1 MTFNSEYKP
10 FFEPPGWII
19 GPIWAVLYTTLAIS
33 IFLAITNRDK
43 IDNKTLVF
51 GFFFIQMA
59 LNLMW
64 PDVFNSARYLLSLV
78 MIILM
83 TLFSILYAVFIYE
96 SVPVASKLVWP
107 YIAWIAFASMINV
120 AYYLEFR

>member
-1 MTFNSEYKP
+1 MTFNSEYEP
-10 FFEPPGWII
+10 FFQPPSWII
-19 GPIWAVLYTTLAIS
+19 GPIWAVLYTTLAVS
-33 IFLAITNRDK
+33 IFLALTNRDK
-43 IDNKTLVF
+43 IDNKMLVF
-51 GFFFIQMA
+51 GFFLIQIA

-64 PDVFNSARYLLSLV
+64 PDVFNSARYLLSLI
-78 MIILM
+78 MIVLM

-107 YIAWIAFASMINV
+107 YIAWIAFASIINV

>member
-10 FFEPPGWII
+10 FFQPPGWVI

-43 IDNKTLVF
+43 IDNKMLVF

-83 TLFSILYAVFIYE
+83 TLFSILYAVFIYD

>member
-120 AYYLEFR
+120 AYYLEFK

>member
-10 FFEPPGWII
+10 FFQPPGWII

-43 IDNKTLVF
+43 IDNKMLVF

-96 SVPVASKLVWP
+96 SVPLASKLVWP
-107 YIAWIAFASMINV
+107 YIAWIAFASIINV

>member
-1 MTFNSEYKP
+1 MTFDSEYKP
-10 FFEPPGWII
+10 FFQPPGWII

-43 IDNKTLVF
+43 IDNKMLVF

-96 SVPVASKLVWP
+96 SLPIASKLVWP

>member
-10 FFEPPGWII
+10 FFQPPGWVI

-43 IDNKTLVF
+43 IDNKMLVF

>member
-10 FFEPPGWII
+10 FFQPPGWII
-19 GPIWAVLYTTLAIS
+19 GPILAVLYTTLAVS
-33 IFLAITNRDK
+33 IFLALTNRDK
-43 IDNKTLVF
+43 IDNKMLVF
-51 GFFFIQMA
+51 GFFLIQIA

-64 PDVFNSARYLLSLV
+64 PDVFNSARYLLSLI
-78 MIILM
+78 MIVLM

-107 YIAWIAFASMINV
+107 YIAWIAFASIINV

>member
-1 MTFNSEYKP
+1 MTFNSEYEP
-10 FFEPPGWII
+10 FFQPPSWII

-33 IFLAITNRDK
+33 IFLALTNRDK
-43 IDNKTLVF
+43 IDNKMLVF
-51 GFFFIQMA
+51 GFFLIQIA

-64 PDVFNSARYLLSLV
+64 PDVFNSARYLLSLI
-78 MIILM
+78 MIVLM